1 MLGMP
6 LSAIRATRPAM
17 TLYPRAVIE
26 AVLLSEGP
34 IGTAQAVARE
44 LGLPNRFKLARLLKR
59 EGLPP
64 LHRLAGWATVLSWVI
79 SAERKGVSLCWI
91 AFRSRRHP
99 SACYRLVS
107 GTAPQLLAVH
117 ELGFAPESD
126 TYIRGRHLLRP
137 PGSGPSIVDREVR
150 LFVHHNTV
158 QTGGRRLRTSSPG
171 R

>member
-99 SACYRLVS
+99 SACYRLV
-107 GTAPQLLAVH
+107 
-117 ELGFAPESD
+117 
-126 TYIRGRHLLRP
+126 
-137 PGSGPSIVDREVR
+137 REVTGFPWER
-150 LFVHHNTV
+150 VRARGSVWV
-158 QTGGRRLRTSSPG
+158 QRQFLKELRAGRNGHTHPH
-171 R
+171 

>member
-1 MLGMP
+1 MLGTP

-59 EGLPP
+59 EGVPP

-79 SAERKGVSLCWI
+79 HAERKGVSLCWI
-91 AFRSRRHP
+91 AFRSRRHH
-99 SACYRLVS
+99 SACYRLV
-107 GTAPQLLAVH
+107 
-117 ELGFAPESD
+117 
-126 TYIRGRHLLRP
+126 
-137 PGSGPSIVDREVR
+137 REVTGLPWER
-150 LFVHHNTV
+150 VRAKGSVWV
-158 QTGGRRLRTSSPG
+158 QRQFLKELRAGGNEHPHRH
-171 R
+171 